1 MDKGSLHAR
10 RSSDTGHFTIDRQ
23 SYKYIAARDGRSYD
37 IPTES
42 VDQGHG
48 QRRYRR
54 TKTAAEDDAHYDAGN
69 VWVHILQYAV
79 RHGLVLGGEYA
90 LDHSRTVSD
99 TEKDVNCLDFKQD
112 IV

>member
-1 MDKGSLHAR
+1 MDKGPLGSR
-10 RSSDTGHFTIDRQ
+10 RRSDTGHFTVDRR
-23 SYKYIAARDGRSYD
+23 SHKYIAACDGRSYD

-90 LDHSRTVSD
+90 LDDSRTVGD
-99 TEKDVNCLDFKQD
+99 TEENVISCLTLQRL
-112 IV
+112 